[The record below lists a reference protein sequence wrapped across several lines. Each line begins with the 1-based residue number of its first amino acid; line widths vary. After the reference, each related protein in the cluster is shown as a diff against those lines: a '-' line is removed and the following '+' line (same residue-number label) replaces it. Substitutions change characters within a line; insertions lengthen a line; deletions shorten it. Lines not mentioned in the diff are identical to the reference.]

1 MIRNRKGLAFGLA
14 ALVLFA
20 GCQKDSPNPVT
31 PGGVRPESASEPVSR
46 LIGDR
51 VWHDANHDG
60 VQNSGELGILSMF
73 VDLYTCDGTF
83 VARDT
88 TDAAGLYAF
97 LNQPVGDYKLLFMKP
112 SNWAFSPADQG
123 TSNNTDSDA
132 DTTTGWTVCTHLAQ
146 NQLDFSWDAGLYPLP
161 PPRPT
166 DASLG
171 DLVWIDLNANGIQDA
186 GEFGVSDV
194 TVQMLGPDGTV
205 IATQTTNGSGGYK
218 FANLAPGD
226 YRIRFIPP
234 FGYAF
239 SPADHGGNDLLDSD
253 ALANGHTTLIHLPAS
268 TADLSWDAGIY
279 LRTGGCCSDNGNCQ
293 VLTPDGCTEIHG
305 LYRGDAASCDPNLC
319 VQPTGFCCALD
330 GTCSVTLE
338 ADCTGTWTMFGACDP
353 NPCNQ
358 PTGSCCALDGK
369 CAATLEADCTGTWTM
384 FGACDPNPCVQ
395 PTGACCTPNGA
406 CTLTTQA
413 ACTGTWREIGTN
425 CDPNPCVQPTGAC
438 CATNGTCK
446 VTNQAACTGTWRGMR
461 TNCSPNPCVQPTGAC
476 CATNGTCEVTTQAA
490 CTGTWRGME
499 TNCDPNPCVQPTGAC
514 CATNGTCRVTTQ
526 TACAGTWQGVGT
538 TCCPNPCV
546 HVTGACCATN
556 GACKVTTQAACT
568 GTWQG
573 AGTTCC
579 PNPCPQHP
587 LQGNFC
593 TLTQEAYG
601 NANGMFNG
609 ERRLAMIQRLITVQ
623 SPLML
628 GKPGRSVTIPDGSEQ
643 CVINRL
649 PAGCAASQLPNIGNG
664 TVASGTCNTGIPLP
678 LKNGRFQDAFLGQV
692 IALSLNTRLDPNLS
706 SVGLC
711 GTMVTSAGRFTI
723 SQKVRTALTNQGL
736 GQTAGGLLELANRAL
751 AYGTVGGASVSEI
764 NCAVD
769 AINAGFDE
777 CRTLLSCY

>member
-330 GTCSVTLE
+330 GTCSV
-338 ADCTGTWTMFGACDP
+338 
-353 NPCNQ
+353 
-358 PTGSCCALDGK
+358 
-369 CAATLEADCTGTWTM
+369 TLEADCTGTWTM